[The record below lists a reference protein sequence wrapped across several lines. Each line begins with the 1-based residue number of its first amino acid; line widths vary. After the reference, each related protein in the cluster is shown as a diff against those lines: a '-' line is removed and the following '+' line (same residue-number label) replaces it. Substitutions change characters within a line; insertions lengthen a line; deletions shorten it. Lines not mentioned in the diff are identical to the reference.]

1 MRHRGRERSYSPR
14 RHGRSRSPRDRKRAG
29 VEDRRSKRRAEESE
43 PVDKF
48 KDSLSEGLY
57 LHVEISSDDDE

>member
-29 VEDRRSKRRAEESE
+29 VEDRCSKQSSLNT
-43 PVDKF
+43 PVYPLLKKED
-48 KDSLSEGLY
+48 
-57 LHVEISSDDDE
+57 